1 MNYAYIQKVP
11 DSEYMFL
18 LYSAGRSAV
27 GGGLAALDLCDKVWD
42 SSSLSQSTE
51 VSHIRDAIA
60 GRLFGVSWSAEREIR
75 DDVQLEEPEDGGDS
89 EEEAVEV
96 TKPLKYF

>member
-1 MNYAYIQKVP
+1 MS
-11 DSEYMFL
+11 DSESNLL

-27 GGGLAALDLCDKVWD
+27 GGCLAALDLCDEVWD

-60 GRLFGVSWSAEREIR
+60 GCLFGMSWSAEREIR
-75 DDVQLEEPEDGGDS
+75 DDMPLEVPEDD
-89 EEEAVEV
+89 EDPAEKEAVEV
-96 TKPLKYF
+96 RKPLKHC